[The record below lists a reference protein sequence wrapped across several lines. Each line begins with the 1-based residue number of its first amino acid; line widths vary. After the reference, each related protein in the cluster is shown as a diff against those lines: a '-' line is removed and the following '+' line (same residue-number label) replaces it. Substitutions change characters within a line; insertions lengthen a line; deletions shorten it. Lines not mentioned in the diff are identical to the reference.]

1 MATINFDVKK
11 GFTFKRHVLL
21 RNKKTQEVL
30 DLSDDQIS
38 GEIVKGTLVVPY
50 LVTMTADGGFD
61 FELSDGVTAGLAA
74 TDYKHILRR
83 RSADGS
89 VRPLFEG
96 NFKVTP

>member
-21 RNKKTQEVL
+21 RNKKTGEII
-30 DLSDDQIS
+30 DLAGDLIS
-38 GEIVKGTLVVPY
+38 GEINKGTLTVPY
-50 LVTMTADGGFD
+50 VITMTADGGFD
-61 FELSDGVTAGLAA
+61 FEITHETTAGLAA

-83 RSADGS
+83 ESADGS
-89 VRPLFEG
+89 IRPLFEG